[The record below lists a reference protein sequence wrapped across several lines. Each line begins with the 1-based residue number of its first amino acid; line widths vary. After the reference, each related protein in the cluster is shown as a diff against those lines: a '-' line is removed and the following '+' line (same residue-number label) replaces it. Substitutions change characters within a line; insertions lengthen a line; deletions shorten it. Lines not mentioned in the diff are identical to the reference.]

1 MTPAAKKALPK
12 PAKAPMTF
20 GGATPAV
27 ANWHNGTD
35 ERPAPEGPP
44 AAVQPAQAEPEQ
56 ADGPDAPPRR
66 QTRRAPARR
75 RPGPARRRR
84 RAELG
89 ERSPVLLGPTG
100 PERVAT
106 VAFQVKMPV
115 QIHAEFKSVTHD
127 LSTDMSRVV
136 IELTKM
142 FLEDPDLWAALVEA
156 AVEEGV
162 SLGELVAE
170 PLRAV
175 LEAPAAEG

>member
-56 ADGPDAPPRR
+56 ADGPDAPP
-66 QTRRAPARR
+66 
-75 RPGPARRRR
+75 RRRR